1 MSMMVQ
7 SGRFAVSGGGGDPLF
22 GDVGFLA
29 EFLEGSLTDLSDNAG
44 QMLPVCGPT
53 IRSDSPKFGRSYM
66 KTDLVQNSVY
76 RDDDA
81 FVLNLRDDDFCIEF
95 WFRRSTVM
103 ANTQPMAGRYSTS
116 GTNHRGYFFRYNN
129 IGSGQISFLV
139 STNGSAVTHTAT
151 YRFVTDGLTTI
162 FDGDWHHIAAVRSS
176 GTITL
181 YLDGDPGGVTA
192 SIGTDSVHHSG
203 STYFCL
209 GGTQSS
215 TLTSYTGVTDAD
227 FDSCRITIGVPR
239 YTAAFTPPT
248 AAFPTD
254 VTGDADFASVA
265 LLLNFDQYAPYF
277 KVGDHASDAFV
288 HQPASNV
295 TNIDSRG
302 LLRRTTSTV
311 PARWPADTVL
321 DLGSADFTLELF
333 GHYFTSSTSGG
344 NVVGS
349 WLTAVGKRGWR
360 IRRRTATILSFSYS
374 TDGTNETDLD
384 FATSFATSTNY
395 DLLVARSGST
405 LYLYVNGVLDASHS
419 LSATIFNPSC
429 PLSFFGGHDGTT
441 SSGGDATES
450 SQRLKAI
457 RLTNGVARYAGVGSY
472 GVPTLPLPKAA

>member
-1 MSMMVQ
+1 MMVQ

-22 GDVGFLA
+22 GDVGFLS
-29 EFLEGSLTDLSDNAG
+29 EFLEGSLTDLSANAMP
-44 QMLPVCGPT
+44 MLPICGPT
-53 IRSDSPKFGRSYM
+53 IRFDSPKFGMGYM
-66 KTDLVQNSVY
+66 KSDLVQTSVY
-76 RDDDA
+76 RDNSGGSE
-81 FVLNLRDDDFCIEF
+81 LNLRDDDFCIEF

-116 GTNHRGYFFRYNN
+116 GSSHRCFMFRYNN
-129 IGSGQISFLV
+129 IGSGQISFLA
-139 STNGSAVTHTAT
+139 STDGSTVTHTAT

-162 FDGDWHHIAAVRSS
+162 FDGDWHHIAAVRSA
-176 GTITL
+176 GVITL

-192 SIGTDSVHHSG
+192 SIGTDSVHNSG
-203 STYFCL
+203 SVYFCL

-215 TLTSYTGVTDAD
+215 TLTSYTGVTNAD

-302 LLRRTTSTV
+302 LLRRTTSTI

-349 WLTAVGKRGWR
+349 WNTAVGKRGWR
-360 IRRRTATILSFSYS
+360 IRRRTSTILSFSYS